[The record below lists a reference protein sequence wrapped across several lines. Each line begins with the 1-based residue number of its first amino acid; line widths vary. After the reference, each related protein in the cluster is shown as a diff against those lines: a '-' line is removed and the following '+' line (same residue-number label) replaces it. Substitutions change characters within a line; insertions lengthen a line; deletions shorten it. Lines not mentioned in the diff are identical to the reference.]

1 MILLFEDAKT
11 PLSRFYPVIHNAE
24 MAFEEL
30 RQKGNRFASIFY
42 QWLLAKTINSEYGV
56 IWAFAYLTTPK
67 GLIYAREAI
76 HNREFP
82 PPANGYTSL
91 FYYIEKPKDPI
102 DDVTEIL
109 IEERVNVAVEEILT
123 EAPEAR
129 WPEKDLEPPNNKFTE
144 AEVVQDSHDETVNEA
159 VEDLDVCLRAIKFMK
174 FELKNRCHT
183 ESQQQ
188 SSL

>member
-1 MILLFEDAKT
+1 MLVGRTLYGAYHLTWYCPRKKRINIVTQLHSVPDSFDELSDCTVIFAAMILLFEDAKT

-91 FYYIEKPKDPI
+91 FYDIEKPKDPI

-129 WPEKDLEPPNNKFTE
+129 WPEKR
-144 AEVVQDSHDETVNEA
+144 S
-159 VEDLDVCLRAIKFMK
+159 
-174 FELKNRCHT
+174 
-183 ESQQQ
+183 
-188 SSL
+188 